1 MIPLPSEIMMKV
13 TALQWQSL
21 DQIKKE
27 YADILGDAQKCV
39 RADVLRSVVA
49 YRLQEQFYK
58 KSLPDSLKELFARAV
73 EGNLAKHAPAD
84 DLGKTT
90 KKLYRTYKGTRY
102 EVLLFADGT
111 CEIEGKKLGSLSAAA
126 KEITGTHWNGRK
138 FFGVD

>member
-58 KSLPDSLKELFARAV
+58 KSVPDSLSDEGRVLHRRARR
-73 EGNLAKHAPAD
+73 
-84 DLGKTT
+84 
-90 KKLYRTYKGTRY
+90 RTQECNRY
-102 EVLLFADGT
+102 EKRGD
-111 CEIEGKKLGSLSAAA
+111 EIVRVWSQIDKLIAIPYWSEQHRFLGI
-126 KEITGTHWNGRK
+126 E
-138 FFGVD
+138 